1 VVRESVINYLLLVFS
16 FGDLR
21 PELVMRSME
30 LFVREVM
37 PALRAGAA

>member
-1 VVRESVINYLLLVFS
+1 VFS

-21 PELVMRSME
+21 PELAMRSMG

-37 PALRAGAA
+37 PALRACAA